1 MANLDLEH
9 YKARLKAITPA
20 PWHVTIRGF
29 VPLVFAKG
37 EQRMPI
43 AVVKEVYMS
52 KDERIANA
60 NFIAEAP
67 TMVQALVERVEEL
80 ERQAKAKDEALKQIA
95 GLRPDIS
102 DRSAAIEIAQNALK
116 SSEVQG

>member
-9 YKARLKAITPA
+9 YKALLKALND
-20 PWHVTIRGF
+20 VT
-29 VPLVFAKG
+29 VLAT
-37 EQRMPI
+37 
-43 AVVKEVYMS
+43 
-52 KDERIANA
+52 
-60 NFIAEAP
+60 FIAEAP
-67 TMVQALVERVEEL
+67 TRVQALVERVEEL

>member
-9 YKARLKAITPA
+9 YKALLKALND
-20 PWHVTIRGF
+20 VT
-29 VPLVFAKG
+29 VLAT
-37 EQRMPI
+37 
-43 AVVKEVYMS
+43 
-52 KDERIANA
+52 
-60 NFIAEAP
+60 FIAEAP